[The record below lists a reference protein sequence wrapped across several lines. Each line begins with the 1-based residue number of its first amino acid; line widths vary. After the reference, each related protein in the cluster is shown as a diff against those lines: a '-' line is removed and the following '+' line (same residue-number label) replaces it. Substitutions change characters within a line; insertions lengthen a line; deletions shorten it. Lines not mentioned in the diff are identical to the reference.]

1 MIVFIVVLAAKTLA
15 ELYLLLLNRR
25 NVLANAAAVP
35 EAYQGVVDEQT
46 YRRSVEYTLSKQRV
60 GLWETLYD
68 AVVLALVVG
77 TGFLGW
83 LYGAFTGLLGTGV
96 WGQGVVCL
104 LVLLVLSLPAL
115 PWDWYGTF
123 RLEARFGFNKSSL
136 GLWLGDKVK
145 GLVLGAVLGIPLLA
159 LLGWFFGAFPTTWW
173 LWSFVA
179 FFAFQILLLL
189 LYPRL
194 ILPLFNKLAP
204 LEEGELRQRLLGLG
218 TRTGFTATQ
227 ILVMDGS
234 KRSGHS
240 NAFFTGMGRFRKIVL
255 FDTLIEQLSPRQ
267 LEAVLAH
274 EIGHYKHGHIVKML
288 VISCVSLLVAF
299 AVMGWLS
306 TQGWLFT
313 AFNFSGAGAMVP
325 TLLLLMLLGGLFTF
339 WFSPLTNALSR
350 KHEYE
355 ADAFARAAMDD
366 DPQPLVESLHKLHE
380 KNLSNLTP
388 HPVYSTF
395 YYSHPTLAEREAA
408 LKSGNPSGEQ
418 SGNRSARA

>member
-1 MIVFIVVLAAKTLA
+1 MNTVLTVFIVLLAAKTIA
-15 ELYLLLLNRR
+15 ELVLLLLNRR
-25 NVLANAAAVP
+25 AVLANAAAVP
-35 EAYQGVVDEQT
+35 AAYRDAVDADT
-46 YRRSVEYTLSKQRV
+46 YRRSVTYTLAKQRV
-60 GLWETLYD
+60 GLWETLYE
-68 AVVLALVVG
+68 AVVLGLVVA
-77 TGFLGW
+77 TGFLAW
-83 LYGAFTGLLGTGV
+83 LYGSFSGWLGQGV
-96 WGQGVVCL
+96 WGQGVVFL
-104 LVLLVLSLPAL
+104 LVLVVLSLPGL

-123 RLEARFGFNKSSL
+123 RLEARFGFNKTTP
-136 GLWLGDKVK
+136 GLWLSDKLK
-145 GLVLGAVLGIPLLA
+145 GLAIGAVLGIPLLA
-159 LLGWFFGAFPTTWW
+159 LLGWFFHAFPTTWW
-173 LWSFVA
+173 LWGFVA

-194 ILPLFNKLAP
+194 ILPLFNKLEP
-204 LEEGELRQRLLGLG
+204 LQEGELRTRLLKLG
-218 TRTGFTATQ
+218 TRTGFTATK

-255 FDTLIEQLSPRQ
+255 FDTLIEQLNPEQ

-288 VISCVSLLVAF
+288 AVSSLSLLAAF

-306 TQGWLFT
+306 AQGWFFE
-313 AFNFSGAGAMVP
+313 AFGFAGAGVFVP

-339 WFSPLTNALSR
+339 WLSPLTNALSR

-355 ADAFARAAMDD
+355 ADAFARAAMGDN
-366 DPQPLVESLHKLHE
+366 PQPLVESLRLLHE
-380 KNLSNLTP
+380 KNLSNMTP

-408 LKSGNPSGEQ
+408 LRGD
-418 SGNRSARA
+418 R